1 MPELV
6 NPAAIALQFNQA
18 LDLLHQAKLA
28 EAELIC
34 AEVLSQQPNH
44 FDALHLLGIIA
55 AQTQRTERA
64 AQLIRKAIGLNPNIA
79 SAHSN
84 LGHAL
89 TELKHPAEALASYD
103 KAIILKPDY
112 AEAYNGRGV
121 ALLNLNRPT
130 EALASYD
137 KAIALK
143 PGYAE
148 PYNNRG
154 TALLDQNRPA
164 DALASYDKAIALK
177 PDYAEAH
184 NGRGI
189 ALRDLRRH
197 VDALASY
204 DKAIALKPG
213 HAKAYYNRGN
223 ALHDLKRYEEAVAS
237 YDKAIALQPQFAEA
251 YVNRG
256 NALQEAKR
264 HEQALASYDKA
275 RSLDPDL
282 DEVQGLRF
290 HTKMHLCDWT
300 NFDTEYAQLISSVRK
315 GNIASPP
322 FPLLALPSSPD
333 DQLRCAKQNVA
344 ANVILCEE
352 PVWQGER
359 YNNERIRVAYLS
371 ADFRQHPGAYLI
383 AGLIEQHDR
392 SRFEIIGVSFG
403 ADDRSEIRKRLV
415 TAFDKFYDVQ
425 TKSDQEVAK
434 LLRDLQVDIAVDRN
448 GHTLDSR
455 IGIFACRPAPIQ
467 VSFLGYPG
475 TTGTQFID
483 YIIADKVVAP
493 LEHQQFFTEKIV
505 HLPDCYQ
512 INDSKREIAENTPTR
527 DAVDLPDH
535 GFVFC
540 CFNNNYKII
549 PPMFD
554 LWMRILKNV
563 EDSVL
568 WLLSANAAAESN
580 LRKEA
585 EARGIKSAR
594 LIFAR
599 RVPLADHLARHRL
612 ADLFLDTLPYN
623 AHTTASDA
631 LWAGLPVLTCLG
643 EAFAGRVAASLLNAI
658 RLPDLITTTL
668 GDYEQLAIQLATN
681 PEKLARI
688 KRRLAE
694 NRLTTPL
701 FDTELFA
708 KNIEAAYTTMYK
720 RHKTGLAPEYIAIT
734 DQKIE

>member
-1 MPELV
+1 
-6 NPAAIALQFNQA
+6 LQFNQA
-18 LDLLHQAKLA
+18 LALLHQAKLA

-112 AEAYNGRGV
+112 AEADNGRGV

-164 DALASYDKAIALK
+164 
-177 PDYAEAH
+177 
-184 NGRGI
+184 
-189 ALRDLRRH
+189 
-197 VDALASY
+197 DALASY

-264 HEQALASYDKA
+264 HEQAFASYDKA
-275 RSLDPDL
+275 LALDPDL

-333 DQLRCAKQNVA
+333 DQLRCAKQYVA

-403 ADDRSEIRKRLV
+403 VDDRSKIRKRLV

-448 GHTLDSR
+448 GHTLGSR

-512 INDSKREIAENTPTR
+512 INDSKRKIAENTPAR
-527 DAVDLPDH
+527 QAVDLPDH

-563 EDSVL
+563 DDSVL

-668 GDYEQLAIQLATN
+668 EDYEQLAIQLATN
-681 PEKLARI
+681 PEKLPRR

-708 KNIEAAYTTMYK
+708 KDIEAAYTTMYK
-720 RHKTGLAPEYIAIT
+720 RHITGLAPEYIAIT